1 MKRLI
6 GLSLFACLLVSPL
19 AAQKKGKK
27 VAADVQAQEDSWVAA
42 LKVNDMAALE
52 KLLSPDLV
60 YTHSTGIVEDKA
72 AYLGKLKSGDQKY
85 AGVEYSEVKTQ
96 VLGRAAV
103 MSATVRMTGATKGV
117 PFDNKLKM
125 LNVWAREKDGSWQL
139 VAHQT
144 TKLP

>member
-1 MKRLI
+1 MRKLI
-6 GLSLFACLLVSPL
+6 GLSLFVCLLASPL

-27 VAADVQAQEDSWVAA
+27 NAGDVQAQEDRWVAA

-52 KLLSPDLV
+52 KLLSPELV

-85 AGVEYSEVKTQ
+85 DGVEYSDVKTQ
-96 VLGRAAV
+96 LLGRAIV

-125 LNVWAREKDGSWQL
+125 LHVWAREKDGSWQL